1 MFYSVCNH
9 IRHNGITETMFIL
22 IHNYW
27 FAAMMQQVIFKV
39 TAKIRGWKIYFNPF
53 FRIVLLNKFQRRYEV
68 AIGTHKDYRVCCI
81 KNAICHHTDRDIN
94 ICFLFFCIYN
104 QTCQI
109 EWFLL
114 NFLNKH
120 DAFVPK
126 IGSGHLGQLL
136 RYIRLQELRR
146 RKVTRTDASFNS
158 GICMLQ

>member
-94 ICFLFFCIYN
+94 ICFLFFWSGDGILTIWTNYLFFKIFTTYN
-104 QTCQI
+104 LETVTVYQ
-109 EWFLL
+109 
-114 NFLNKH
+114 
-120 DAFVPK
+120 FV
-126 IGSGHLGQLL
+126 
-136 RYIRLQELRR
+136 
-146 RKVTRTDASFNS
+146 
-158 GICMLQ
+158 GILCRMSLVVP